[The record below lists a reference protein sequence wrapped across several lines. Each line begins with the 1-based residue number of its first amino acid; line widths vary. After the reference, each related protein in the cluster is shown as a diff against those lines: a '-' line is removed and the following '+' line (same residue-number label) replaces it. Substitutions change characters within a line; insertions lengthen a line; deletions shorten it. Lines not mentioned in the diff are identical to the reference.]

1 MREKININSKALTAL
16 LMATQWNCS
25 ICSKQ
30 ILWSELFTFYS
41 KGAVHFTCFKQ
52 MVISKNNNEEANAL
66 LYALE
71 DELKMIVAYKKY
83 MSKVINEDAKK
94 LMQENEKDA
103 EKHAALLTKLID
115 RSILQN

>member
-1 MREKININSKALTAL
+1 
-16 LMATQWNCS
+16 MATQWSCS

-41 KGAVHFTCFKQ
+41 KGAVHFTCFKAS
-52 MVISKNNNEEANAL
+52 VISKNSSEEANTL
-66 LYALE
+66 LDALE

-83 MSKVINEDAKK
+83 MSKVSGEDAER
-94 LMQENEKDA
+94 LLQDNEKDA

-115 RSILQN
+115 RRFMQ